1 MPYDAHQMKRPSSA
15 SGIRKFIVILSEAP
29 ARRIVGGK
37 NLVVARGCRKLK
49 ILAFSAAIAAFF
61 FPLSASAQSC
71 ALCYTTV
78 SAAGSAAIRA
88 LHFGILAVLIPA
100 LTLFLSIL
108 FMLFRRAAAEPA

>member
-1 MPYDAHQMKRPSSA
+1 MSYHTHEMRRPS
-15 SGIRKFIVILSEAP
+15 AP
-29 ARRIVGGK
+29 AGKMKFTVTSSPPRRTK
-37 NLVVARGCRKLK
+37 NLTVPRRRLK
-49 ILAFSAAIAAFF
+49 SRILRIAFSAAIAFLCL
-61 FPLSASAQSC
+61 PLRTSAQSC

-100 LTLFLSIL
+100 LVLFLAIL

>member
-1 MPYDAHQMKRPSSA
+1 MPYDADGMKPPHSALGKMEMTVIPSEGRNLA
-15 SGIRKFIVILSEAP
+15 VP
-29 ARRIVGGK
+29 RR
-37 NLVVARGCRKLK
+37 LYKLK
-49 ILAFSAAIAAFF
+49 ILALFGAIAFLCL
-61 FPLSASAQSC
+61 PLSASAQGC

>member
-1 MPYDAHQMKRPSSA
+1 MKFNVP
-15 SGIRKFIVILSEAP
+15 LSEAL
-29 ARRIVGGK
+29 ARRSLGEGGR
-37 NLVVARGCRKLK
+37 NLAVPRRLYRLK
-49 ILAFSAAIAAFF
+49 ILALFAAIAFLF
-61 FPLSASAQSC
+61 LPLRASAQGC

-100 LTLFLSIL
+100 LTLFVSIL